1 MNSMVKS
8 SLAIAISLPL
18 LAGCVTPG
26 EDDPNAST
34 TQGAVG
40 GALLGLTIGALT
52 GDAEL
57 AMKSAVVGGV
67 AGGVAGAGNDIR
79 SNRDNIRHD
88 SRNEAIAHT
97 NVNAAAAT
105 AAPTETKQQ
114 NWEELNN
121 FIGEWDVT
129 IHNHVNTLDTI
140 SDLES
145 TGKLNSI
152 SQAEVSVANSQGVNL
167 TAQFSYDEAQGYQ
180 MDVTNQAT
188 QVNVNFAGEPQ
199 SQNNRYNF
207 YPTNIQDV
215 IYEGVNS
222 ADVRIELGM
231 LNSQLW
237 ILESYA
243 YLDGSEKKIQSIRFN
258 KAS

>member
-34 TQGAVG
+34 KQGAVG

-97 NVNAAAAT
+97 NVNAT
-105 AAPTETKQQ
+105 AATETKQQ

>member
-34 TQGAVG
+34 KQGAVG

-97 NVNAAAAT
+97 NVNAAATA